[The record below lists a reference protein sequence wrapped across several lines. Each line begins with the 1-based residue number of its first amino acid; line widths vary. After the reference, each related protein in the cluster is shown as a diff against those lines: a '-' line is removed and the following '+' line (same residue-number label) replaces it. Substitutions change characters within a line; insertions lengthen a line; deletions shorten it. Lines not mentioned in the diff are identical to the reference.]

1 MTSSPQYG
9 TTWWGRRWLDAL
21 QAVDYENRIPRGLAY
36 AAEGKVQSL
45 KIDPE
50 AHAVKARVAGNFDPF
65 YAVKLTL
72 PAIAEE
78 DVSRLIDEMAESPL
92 IVARLAARELAPEIS
107 EICER
112 LGIKIFPESWSD
124 LGMSCSCPDWAV
136 PCKHIAAVIYKLS
149 EEIDANPF
157 VLFQMRGIDLVAEME
172 KRGVQIT
179 RAVRTEMPLWSDLIA
194 AGGRVPE
201 EDPSAKWLEN
211 LEDLTFKPIDEKRQA
226 ILGLLSETPA
236 GYAYGNLRGVANGV
250 LEEAAALAKAQMS
263 ASIVRTIPEY
273 DESRPLISLNTWGQ
287 AMVDASLVWSEKAP
301 TGENLIVRLP
311 GGPDAAPRALYEIFS
326 GHLTTK
332 MFLESPRELEALY
345 DAWLIAC
352 RLVQKGAVM
361 PQIYEP
367 IEDFFLARWIP
378 VVLIPEVR
386 RITEGVGEAF
396 AHVPVDF
403 LRISGVRGP
412 VDPLLLGELVL
423 SLFIGSFV
431 KKAAENRSADSG
443 WVDADVHRAL
453 FSGKPVDTSEDPE
466 AKAMGLRLESWT
478 APLYVE
484 EFAAAEP
491 ILVVHDLWTL
501 MEDRADEAGLLA
513 KKKRVSATA
522 LEARPA
528 REFEVEAGP
537 TRPRRERG
545 ELEDDGIHDD
555 EEKAECYSL
564 PDFAKPGTDE
574 FDEEKIKAMPIGME
588 LMFRTE
594 APEEGGNAHRPQR
607 TARIGTVPLQTILE
621 DRRFRPVRFDCL
633 RTVSRLSSYC
643 PELAD
648 ILKSS
653 DSARAM
659 TLEEA
664 TTLLADSIPKLEML
678 GVSVTL
684 PRKLR
689 NLLFPKPE
697 MDIDLSK
704 DWTGGFLNLREM
716 LNWRWQVAIGDE
728 VVSLDE
734 FTELCKNAGRIVRFR
749 DRYMMVSHDDVRT
762 IRQKLAERS
771 QVTKAA
777 VLRAALAGDIEGAG
791 VRLSDSVKSALKELT
806 ADEAC
811 EAPEKLNATL
821 RPYQE
826 RGYRWM
832 LKNLRVGMGSIIADD
847 MGMGKTLQVISVL
860 ERLREDGELKEKKA
874 LVVVPTTLLTN
885 WIREA
890 ARFAPELQVS
900 LFYGTGRDLS
910 LCTGHVIL
918 TTYGT
923 LRTSQEELRRI
934 PLRVMVIDE
943 AQAIKNY
950 RTNAF
955 KAVRSMN
962 PDGFIAMSGTPV
974 ENSLMEYWSVMEAA
988 NPGLLGTATSF
999 KDEFALPIE
1008 NDHSYEVAE
1017 RFKRVTAPFI
1027 MRRMKT
1033 DKSIISDLPDKI
1045 TTDEFCRLTK
1055 TQAAL
1060 YRAVVRKNMKIVELA
1075 DNAFVR
1081 RALVL
1086 QMVLQLKQICNSP
1099 AQFEPTAANLDPMAS
1114 GKMRRLF
1121 DILDEMQA
1129 AGRKVLIFTQFVQMG
1144 NLLVDWIA
1152 ERTGKKPQFL
1162 YGGLSPARR
1171 QEMVDRFQNRRD
1183 ENIMILSLKAA
1194 GTGLNL
1200 TAASAVV
1207 HYDLWWNPA
1216 VENQATDRAYRIGQ
1230 TSNVNVYRFICAN
1243 TFEEKI
1249 NEMIE
1254 KKKLIAEMTVS
1265 TGENWIGDLTNR
1277 ELEEVFSLEDD
1288 AAAQ

>member
-1 MTSSPQYG
+1 MTSTAQYG

-21 QAVDYENRIPRGLAY
+21 AAVDYENRIPRGLAY

-45 KIDPE
+45 RIDPE

-65 YAVKLTL
+65 YAVRLTL
-72 PAIAEE
+72 PVIAEE

-112 LGIKIFPESWSD
+112 LGIRIFPESWND

-157 VLFQMRGIDLVAEME
+157 VLFQMRGIDLIAEME

-179 RAVRTEMPLWSDLIA
+179 RAVRTEMPAWSELIA

-201 EDPSAKWLEN
+201 DDPEGRWLDK
-211 LEDLTFKPIDEKRQA
+211 LEKLTFRPIDEKRQA

-236 GYAYGNLRGVANGV
+236 GYAYGNLRGVANAV
-250 LEEAAALAKAQMS
+250 LEEAAAMAKAQMAADRS
-263 ASIVRTIPEY
+263 RTIPEY
-273 DESRPLISLNTWGQ
+273 DEDRPLIGLNTWGQ
-287 AMVDASLVWSEKAP
+287 AIADSSLVWSEKGEG
-301 TGENLIVRLP
+301 GENIMVRLP
-311 GGPDAAPRALYEIFS
+311 GGPEAEPRGLHELFS
-326 GHLTTK
+326 GYLTTK
-332 MFLESPRELEALY
+332 MFAEAPRELEALY

-352 RLVQKGAVM
+352 RLVQRGAVM

-367 IEDFFLARWIP
+367 IEDFFIARWIP
-378 VVLIPEVR
+378 AVLVPQVR
-386 RITEGVGEAF
+386 DITIGVGEAF
-396 AHVPVDF
+396 ANVSEKF
-403 LRISGVRGP
+403 LRISGAKGP
-412 VDPLLLGELVL
+412 IEPLLLGELVL

-431 KKAAENRSADSG
+431 KKAAQIRSEDSE
-443 WVDADVHRAL
+443 WVDAAVHRAL
-453 FSGKPVDTSEDPE
+453 FSATPVDTSEDPE

-484 EFAAAEP
+484 EFAAAQP
-491 ILVVHDLWTL
+491 ILVVHDLYTI
-501 MEDRADEAGLLA
+501 MEDRADEEGLLA
-513 KKKRVSATA
+513 KKKAAAPAA
-522 LEARPA
+522 LQVRPA
-528 REFEVEAGP
+528 KEFADEDEGP
-537 TRPRRERG
+537 GSRST
-545 ELEDDGIHDD
+545 LEDDGIHDD
-555 EEKAECYSL
+555 EECYSL
-564 PDFAKPGTDE
+564 PEFAKPGTE
-574 FDEEKIKAMPIGME
+574 KFDKEQIIRMPIGME

-594 APEEGGNAHRPQR
+594 TPVEGGEAQGARK
-607 TARIGTVPLQTILE
+607 TSRIGTVPLKTILE

-653 DSARAM
+653 DSAHAM
-659 TLEEA
+659 TLDEA
-664 TTLLADSIPKLEML
+664 TKLLSESIPKLEMI

-684 PRKLR
+684 PRTLR
-689 NLLFPKPE
+689 NLLCPKPE
-697 MDIDLSK
+697 LDIDLAQEWS
-704 DWTGGFLNLREM
+704 GGFLHLQEM

-734 FTELCKNAGRIVRFR
+734 FTELCKDAGRIVRFR
-749 DRYMMVSHDDVRT
+749 DRYMMVSDSDVRA
-762 IRQKLAERS
+762 IRQRLNERGQLS
-771 QVTKAA
+771 KGAA
-777 VLRAALAGDIEGAG
+777 LRAALAGDMEGAG
-791 VRLSDSVKSALKELT
+791 VRLSESVKKALAQLT
-806 ADEAC
+806 SDEAC
-811 EAPEKLNATL
+811 AAPSQLSATL

-832 LKNLRVGMGSIIADD
+832 IKNLRLGMGSIIADD

-860 ERLREDGELKEKKA
+860 ERLREDGELQEKKA

-890 ARFAPELQVS
+890 ARFAPSLEVS
-900 LFYGTGRDLS
+900 LFYGPGRDIEA
-910 LCTGHVIL
+910 CTGHVIL

-923 LRTSQEELRRI
+923 LRTSQEVLRKI
-934 PLRVMVIDE
+934 ALRVMVIDE

-950 RTNAF
+950 KTSAF

-988 NPGLLGTATSF
+988 NPGLLGSATSF
-999 KDEFALPIE
+999 RDEFAAPIE

-1033 DKSIISDLPDKI
+1033 DKSIISDLPEKI

-1055 TQAAL
+1055 PQAAL
-1060 YRAVVRKNMKIVELA
+1060 YRAIVRKNMKLVELV
-1075 DNAFVR
+1075 DNPFVR
-1081 RALVL
+1081 SALVL

-1099 AQFEPTAANLDPMAS
+1099 AQYEPTAANLDPMAS

-1121 DILDEMQA
+1121 EILDEMQA

-1144 NLLVDWIA
+1144 NLLQEWIA
-1152 ERTGKKPQFL
+1152 DRTGRKPQFL

-1183 ENIMILSLKAA
+1183 ENVMILSLKAA

-1216 VENQATDRAYRIGQ
+1216 VESQATDRAYRIGQ
-1230 TSNVNVYRFICAN
+1230 TSNVNVYRFITAN

-1254 KKKLIAEMTVS
+1254 HKKLIAEMTVA
-1265 TGENWIGDLTNR
+1265 TGENWIGDLSNS

-1288 AAAQ
+1288 GAAAG